1 MATFKAQ
8 VLSEVQGRLPALG
21 DKKVAFGA
29 QAYMKDIAPFLG
41 VKTPERRK
49 LFKEIFKELPMPT
62 SKELGE
68 TSRALWKLRER
79 EYHYAACDLID
90 FFIES
95 ADKNFLKDH
104 VEYLITQ
111 KSWWDTVDTLG
122 SVAIS
127 PLTIKYPSISLVR
140 SWNKSSNMWLNRAA
154 IQHQRGRKTNTD
166 IPLLLEFLDTHAGES
181 EFFIAKAIGWALR
194 DLSRVNNTEVKKFL
208 EAHPELNRVA
218 VREAQKLGF
227 N

>member
-166 IPLLLEFLDTHAGES
+166 IPLLLEFLDAHADES

-194 DLSRVNNTEVKKFL
+194 DLSRVNNSAVKKFL
-208 EAHPELNRVA
+208 KAHPELNRVA

>member
-1 MATFKAQ
+1 MATFKVQ

-90 FFIES
+90 FFLES
-95 ADKNFLKDH
+95 ADKSFLKDH

-127 PLTIKYPSISLVR
+127 PLTIKYPSISLMR

-166 IPLLLEFLDTHAGES
+166 IPLLLEFLDTHASES

-194 DLSRVNNTEVKKFL
+194 DLSRVNNSEVKKFL
-208 EAHPELNRVA
+208 KAHPELNRVA